1 MYVNGSSSRSL
12 PLNTTALNR
21 QYCIQWRNRVQT
33 SYAAQGVDLG
43 SIDNTAAGIQL
54 NSPSACYLKFTT
66 PNFTFHGSIGYSNIA
81 SHVYANNSTRN
92 ISTILRIWHKSNRD
106 VIADKR

>member
-1 MYVNGSSSRSL
+1 M
-12 PLNTTALNR
+12 
-21 QYCIQWRNRVQT
+21 QWRNRVQT

-54 NSPSACYLKFTT
+54 NSPNACYINVTT
-66 PNFTFHGSIGYSNIA
+66 PNFTFHGSIDYSNIA

-92 ISTILRIWHKSNRD
+92 ILTIFSIWHKSNRD
-106 VIADKR
+106 GIADKR